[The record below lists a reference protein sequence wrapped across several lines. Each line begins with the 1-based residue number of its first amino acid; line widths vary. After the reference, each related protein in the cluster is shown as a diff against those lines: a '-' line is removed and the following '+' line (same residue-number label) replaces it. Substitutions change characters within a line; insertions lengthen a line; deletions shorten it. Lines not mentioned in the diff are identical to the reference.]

1 LKTISIFLTR
11 SSVLFVVVVRRP
23 LEPHKVRQPKKEA
36 PAIKEESEGGGGGGG
51 VFLSQER
58 EI

>member
-1 LKTISIFLTR
+1 
-11 SSVLFVVVVRRP
+11 VLFVVVVRRP